1 MTANLKKLKSERTNY
16 HYAPPSDEIEVNQKS
31 MKMFTELLDELH
43 VKYTVGKTWT
53 TDSFYRETPEKV
65 KRRKAAGCI
74 CVDMECSANA
84 AVCDFRGK
92 NSCSFSTLPTIWMR
106 KSGIPGALPTI
117 PAWKTRTGLLRLRW
131 KQR

>member
-43 VKYTVGKTWT
+43 VKYTVGKPGRRILFTGNAG
-53 TDSFYRETPEKV
+53 EGKAPEG
-65 KRRKAAGCI
+65 AGCI

-92 NSCSFSTLPTIWMR
+92 KTPAVFSTLPTIWMR

>member
-74 CVDMECSANA
+74 CVDME
-84 AVCDFRGK
+84 
-92 NSCSFSTLPTIWMR
+92 
-106 KSGIPGALPTI
+106 
-117 PAWKTRTGLLRLRW
+117 
-131 KQR
+131 